1 MYRREDVKKKKKTS
15 YWKYLLIL
23 ILVFVLSGIGGAYF
37 ANALVD
43 NKPMYSDAE
52 KDGLLVA
59 KDKATVMIMG
69 VDKRN
74 DDVGRS
80 DTLMV
85 ATLDPDKNQAALL
98 SIPRD
103 TRVKIKGHGYD
114 KINAAYAYGDRK
126 LSQQTVESLLGIK
139 IDHYIVIDVH
149 GFTKIIDALGGIDI
163 DVEKRMYY
171 EDPWDDDGGL
181 YIDLQPGM
189 QHMDGKTAVTYVR
202 YRDEEGDIGRIRRQ
216 QKFMKA
222 VMDKLVSPTIIPR
235 LPSMVSAMYDA
246 VETDMSI
253 SELLSF
259 LGTLQ
264 EAKNNGLKSEMLPGK
279 PVYIDDISYWIPDI
293 SKIRQ
298 ILANTLGVKMNNALT
313 NSIEDDEQEYRKSMP
328 KNAVEIPQ
336 SQRIKDEIERE
347 RNERRQNMSQ
357 EGEETPRHRTR
368 QATEDYEEG
377 YNRRTQELRES
388 NSSESTQTTAPKSVD
403 RQTQS
408 DISTRNVEVPDMNN
422 HSEGKN

>member
-149 GFTKIIDALGGIDI
+149 GFTKIIDA
-163 DVEKRMYY
+163 
-171 EDPWDDDGGL
+171 
-181 YIDLQPGM
+181 
-189 QHMDGKTAVTYVR
+189 
-202 YRDEEGDIGRIRRQ
+202 
-216 QKFMKA
+216 
-222 VMDKLVSPTIIPR
+222 
-235 LPSMVSAMYDA
+235 
-246 VETDMSI
+246 
-253 SELLSF
+253 
-259 LGTLQ
+259 
-264 EAKNNGLKSEMLPGK
+264 
-279 PVYIDDISYWIPDI
+279 
-293 SKIRQ
+293 
-298 ILANTLGVKMNNALT
+298 
-313 NSIEDDEQEYRKSMP
+313 
-328 KNAVEIPQ
+328 
-336 SQRIKDEIERE
+336 
-347 RNERRQNMSQ
+347 
-357 EGEETPRHRTR
+357 
-368 QATEDYEEG
+368 
-377 YNRRTQELRES
+377 
-388 NSSESTQTTAPKSVD
+388 
-403 RQTQS
+403 
-408 DISTRNVEVPDMNN
+408 
-422 HSEGKN
+422 